1 LACFTASPAN
11 DLYAFLIFQ
20 GVCVRTFVR
29 SAAEGEGFVPPSA
42 NDFIL
47 PPITESIPWLTKPVL
62 LAFLAV
68 IVVSVFFILSS
79 RKASVVPSKLQ
90 FAGEGVYSFIRDGL
104 AKDVLGPEFMR
115 FVPYLFTLFTFVLVN
130 NVFAIVPML
139 QFSAMSRVGF
149 PYALAIITYLVYHYV
164 GVKRQG
170 LGHYLKGIAFMPG
183 VPKPIYVL
191 LTPIEIAT
199 FFIVRPFTLGLR
211 LFANMFA
218 GHLLLLVFILGGEHL
233 LQGVIGLKLVS
244 PFAFTMGILLTFFE
258 FMVQCLQAYI
268 FTLLTALYVA
278 GSLADEH

>member
-1 LACFTASPAN
+1 
-11 DLYAFLIFQ
+11 
-20 GVCVRTFVR
+20 VRTLL
-29 SAAEGEGFVPPSA
+29 SLTAEDVGYVPPSA
-42 NDFIL
+42 KDFVL
-47 PPITESIPWLTKPVL
+47 PPIFEAIPWFTKPIL
-62 LAFLAV
+62 LAFFSVL
-68 IVVSVFFILSS
+68 IISVFFILAS
-79 RKASVVPSKLQ
+79 RKAATVPSKLQ
-90 FAGEGVYSFIRDGL
+90 FAGEGVYGFIRDGL
-104 AKDVLGPEFMR
+104 AKDVLGADFMR

-130 NVFAIVPML
+130 NWFGIVPML
-139 QFSAMSRVGF
+139 QFPTFSRVGF
-149 PYALAIITYLVYHYV
+149 AYALAIITYLVYHFV

-199 FFIVRPFTLGLR
+199 FFVVRPFTLGLR

-268 FTLLTALYVA
+268 FTLLTALYIA